1 MHLVAAACLDDSQ
14 HQRKF
19 IVFTFL
25 KSLRTRA
32 HETCFQ
38 DPLVS
43 PYVKRVLTGVLQT
56 LNTTKQRLSLLPG
69 GPQLVDSTRVI
80 SDIQEALSRKPQ
92 M

>member
-1 MHLVAAACLDDSQ
+1 M
-14 HQRKF
+14 
-19 IVFTFL
+19 
-25 KSLRTRA
+25 
-32 HETCFQ
+32 
-38 DPLVS
+38 S